1 MTDFLLLLIVTS
13 LWCIGVW
20 NAFGPDMIFGKIGEL
35 ARGTNTE
42 SRGFKVNK
50 ALPSWVRKP
59 LFDCPFCMA
68 SIHGFASCTIFHGLD
83 WMVIPFIVCLSGLNY
98 IVIQITE

>member
-20 NAFGPDMIFGKIGEL
+20 NAFDENMVFGS
-35 ARGTNTE
+35 
-42 SRGFKVNK
+42 SRKYIDK
-50 ALPSWVRKP
+50 WPSWIRKP
-59 LFDCPFCMA
+59 LVDCPPCLA
-68 SIHGFASCTIFHGLD
+68 SIHGFASYTIFHGLD
-83 WMVIPFIVCLSGLNY
+83 LMVIPFIVCLSGLNY